1 MGIKENHDQR
11 FTSLK
16 LFIDLHD
23 MCMPLVSFGAAGAFL
38 GLNAPALLMRNCVKY
53 CFLGCVVGAGLFK
66 NYSFLGCGMC
76 TCLYGM
82 CVLHAVVREGHGQD

>member
-1 MGIKENHDQR
+1 MGIEKNHDQR

-38 GLNAPALLMRNCVKY
+38 GLNAPAWLTANV
-53 CFLGCVVGAGLFK
+53 
-66 NYSFLGCGMC
+66 
-76 TCLYGM
+76 
-82 CVLHAVVREGHGQD
+82 